1 MEKKMAKFIAFQL
14 SDKQKINQDAFQK
27 ITSKDLKKTCRCKKV
42 TELKYGQKSVSK
54 LAEFA
59 EISEYKL
66 NQLSSILS
74 STDLDDISEMRY
86 GSNEDTKIFIL
97 SDDASAKSV
106 AFKDLKDKCIIKF
119 FQLNDEQVTNFTHS
133 IEIIQSAEDLIYSL
147 DEAKELCESLKLIQ
161 DDVGLTL
168 VYRNA
173 LDEIDEKNSDI
184 ESDVETSK
192 ETLEEIF
199 DTQWN

>member
-1 MEKKMAKFIAFQL
+1 MAKFIAFQL

-97 SDDASAKSV
+97 SDEASATSV
-106 AFKDLKDKCIIKF
+106 AFKDLEDKCIIKF

-161 DDVGLTL
+161 DDVGLNL